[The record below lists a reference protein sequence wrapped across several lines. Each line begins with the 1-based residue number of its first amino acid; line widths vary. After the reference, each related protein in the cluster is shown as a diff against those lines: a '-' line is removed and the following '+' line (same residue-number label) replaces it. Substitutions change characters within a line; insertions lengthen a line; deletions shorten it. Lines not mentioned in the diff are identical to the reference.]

1 MAIDFDGVPEI
12 IAKVANKT
20 DNETVKEKWEE
31 LKTLVHLVH
40 KDEILRQR
48 KKLDEWKSG
57 MNEVNRKISELQQ
70 SSWGVGVEESDFGV
84 DYTFTGSGV
93 SLGDYTTTMSSTFDS
108 SSAIQTEMTFPMTEQ
123 EEYENAGLTEEQKQ
137 YIEENTLS
145 TPLSEYEAIENNLYT
160 KEHIKQMQDPSHN
173 QWGVAGEPKK
183 SK

>member
-1 MAIDFDGVPEI
+1 M
-12 IAKVANKT
+12 
-20 DNETVKEKWEE
+20 
-31 LKTLVHLVH
+31 
-40 KDEILRQR
+40 
-48 KKLDEWKSG
+48 
-57 MNEVNRKISELQQ
+57 
-70 SSWGVGVEESDFGV
+70 
-84 DYTFTGSGV
+84 
-93 SLGDYTTTMSSTFDS
+93 GDYTTTMSSTFDS

-183 SK
+183 K

>member
-84 DYTFTGSGV
+84 DADRSICIH
-93 SLGDYTTTMSSTFDS
+93 S
-108 SSAIQTEMTFPMTEQ
+108 
-123 EEYENAGLTEEQKQ
+123 
-137 YIEENTLS
+137 
-145 TPLSEYEAIENNLYT
+145 
-160 KEHIKQMQDPSHN
+160 
-173 QWGVAGEPKK
+173 
-183 SK
+183 